1 MDIRFGRVAIAAV
14 VAEILG
20 IVVLIAIVALFGPDE
35 RAAAE
40 AYAMRLGMWVGPISG
55 FVFCLLGGWW
65 VAKRTNRAEVANG
78 FATGVAAAAIDLALI
93 LVSGAPFLPIYAIAN
108 AGRIVAGTLGGWFA
122 RRPRERL
129 A

>member
-1 MDIRFGRVAIAAV
+1 MGIRFGRVAIAAV
-14 VAEILG
+14 AAEILG
-20 IVVLIAIVALFGPDE
+20 IIALVVIVALFGPQE

-78 FATGVAAAAIDLALI
+78 FATGLAAAAIDLTLI
-93 LVSGAPFLPIYAIAN
+93 VVSGAPFHQVYVVAN

-122 RRPRERL
+122 RRPRVRL